1 MQNTIGKLPEKI
13 VAQML
18 AAELEEKN
26 LLPPTLG
33 SYRKGK
39 DTWVNAAVLASDVY
53 DGFERGEETVVVALD
68 LEDAYNRVQYKILR
82 IPPVQRVYSR
92 NHFEPVGRPWQ
103 DIKLC

>member
-26 LLPPTLG
+26 
-33 SYRKGK
+33 RKGK

-53 DGFERGEETVVVALD
+53 DGFERGEET
-68 LEDAYNRVQYKILR
+68 
-82 IPPVQRVYSR
+82 
-92 NHFEPVGRPWQ
+92 
-103 DIKLC
+103 